1 MMKHFNEVENSPE
14 MHMPTPKRLGIR
26 IADVQS
32 LSTLSP
38 KRLGIQTANVQSRV
52 TLISGP
58 PY

>member
-38 KRLGIQTANVQSRV
+38 KRLGIQMANVQS
-52 TLISGP
+52 
-58 PY
+58 